1 MIERLTKNW
10 VQWMIRTGVIE
21 RERAPLYAFGMEQG
35 LRTLLEIILMLATG
49 IVLGLF
55 WQGVVMMTTFCLIR
69 VYAGGYHAK
78 TPMQCAIKSWIMFTA
93 FLVWLRF
100 CPSLLI
106 VQISII
112 TVAGIFLVFVCP
124 LADEHK
130 PLQEYEIPKYR
141 KRSLFIYFIEV
152 VLYII
157 GIIVQESSLSRS
169 IACGMGMLLVVW
181 GVYIIQHWWKN
192 RKRNKN

>member
-112 TVAGIFLVFVCP
+112 TVAGIFWCLSAP
-124 LADEHK
+124 LRMNINHFRNMR
-130 PLQEYEIPKYR
+130 YR
-141 KRSLFIYFIEV
+141 STGNVPY
-152 VLYII
+152 LYI
-157 GIIVQESSLSRS
+157 L
-169 IACGMGMLLVVW
+169 
-181 GVYIIQHWWKN
+181 
-192 RKRNKN
+192 